1 MKKKKMN
8 NSVGE
13 EKVPKYSRYLLVG
26 SLEANT
32 GKSAT
37 VLGLASQLREKGLP
51 IVYGKPLGNSI
62 GSKNARSQAEPWE
75 RGPQVGDADVEFIA
89 STLELPPALLLP
101 TILCVDEQSIETGL
115 SVGKDSS
122 AKKLRDRSADGP
134 KNRTGRSGLLEIYSQ
149 VPSDSLVL
157 LEGPGTLAEGSLFNL
172 SLLQIATVVE
182 AAVLLVARFNSEGM
196 VDELLSAKQRLGD
209 QLVGVLINDIT
220 NEKRGNVQQTI
231 VPFLEAQGIPV
242 LGKLPRSNLLQS
254 VSVFE
259 LVQQLDAEVL
269 CCPDRLDLMVESLR
283 VGAMNVNSALRYFA
297 KGENMAVVTGGDRT
311 DLQLAALETSTQCLV
326 LTGLIPP
333 SEMILNRAE
342 ELEVPILSVDK
353 DTLSTIEIIDST
365 FGRVRLREPVKVECI
380 QKLMASHFDIDRLLE
395 LLGRIPEHERISEC
409 GEERTVAPAGKG

>member
-1 MKKKKMN
+1 M
-8 NSVGE
+8 
-13 EKVPKYSRYLLVG
+13 PKYSRYLLVG

-37 VLGLASQLREKGLP
+37 VLGLASQLRSKGLP

-62 GSKNARSQAEPWE
+62 GSKNVKNA
-75 RGPQVGDADVEFIA
+75 QVGDADVEFIA
-89 STLELPPALLLP
+89 STLELPPESLLP

-115 SVGKDSS
+115 SVGKVQTV
-122 AKKLRDRSADGP
+122 
-134 KNRTGRSGLLEIYSQ
+134 TGRSGLLEIYSQ

-157 LEGPGTLAEGSLFNL
+157 LEGPGTLAEGSLFDL

-196 VDELLSAKQRLGD
+196 VDGLLSAKQRLGD
-209 QLVGVLINDIT
+209 RLVGVLINDIT
-220 NEKRGNVQQTI
+220 TEKRGNVQQTI

-242 LGKLPRSNLLQS
+242 LGRLPRSNLLQS

-259 LVQQLDAEVL
+259 LVQQLEAKVL
-269 CCPDRLDLMVESLR
+269 CCSDRLGLMVESLR
-283 VGAMNVNSALRYFA
+283 IGAMNVNSALKYFA

-311 DLQLAALETSTQCLV
+311 DIQLAALETSTQCLV

-353 DTLSTIEIIDST
+353 DTLSTVEIIDRT
-365 FGRVRLREPVKVECI
+365 FGKVRLHEPVKVECI

-395 LLGRIPEHERISEC
+395 QLGIKLA
-409 GEERTVAPAGKG
+409 VAR